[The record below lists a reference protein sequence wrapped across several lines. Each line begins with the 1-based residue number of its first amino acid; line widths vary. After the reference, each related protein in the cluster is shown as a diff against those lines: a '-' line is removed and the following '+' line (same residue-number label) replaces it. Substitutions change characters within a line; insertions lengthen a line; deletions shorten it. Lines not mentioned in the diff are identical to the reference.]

1 MKRLRLAN
9 TLSFN
14 TDASSVLLLLPLTL
28 YQMRIDTN
36 SQAER
41 LGPHWRMAL
50 LSRCRLL
57 AFSLDG
63 DRHIIFLSL
72 YPWEIIAFEGWIIN

>member
-1 MKRLRLAN
+1 MKQLRLAN
-9 TLSFN
+9 TLSFS
-14 TDASSVLLLLPLTL
+14 TDACSVLLVLPLAL

-41 LGPHWRMAL
+41 LGPHWRKAP
-50 LSRCRLL
+50 LSRSCLL

-72 YPWEIIAFEGWIIN
+72 YPWKVTAFEAWIIN

>member
-9 TLSFN
+9 TLSFS
-14 TDASSVLLLLPLTL
+14 TDACSVLLVLPLAL

-50 LSRCRLL
+50 LSRCCLL
-57 AFSLDG
+57 AFSLDD
-63 DRHIIFLSL
+63 DRHIIFPSL
-72 YPWEIIAFEGWIIN
+72 YPWKIIAFEGWIIN